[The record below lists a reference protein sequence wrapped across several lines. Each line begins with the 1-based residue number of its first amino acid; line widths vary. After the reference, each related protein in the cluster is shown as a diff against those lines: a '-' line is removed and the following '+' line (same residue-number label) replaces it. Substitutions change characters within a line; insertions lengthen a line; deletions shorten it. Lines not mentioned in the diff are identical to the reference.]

1 MNMPRRF
8 GLALT
13 LMALLALAASVAT
26 SGASTKFAYAD
37 EITAT
42 GHLIVTFE
50 EGGLKRFDGVDYR
63 LHATATSLLGTCE
76 QQGMVQTFPT
86 ATVALS
92 PEGKGRVTGSLTLV
106 LDVPQVFP
114 CQHLLRVEYTSVTL
128 TNLAS
133 GREYRLD
140 PVSRAFP

>member
-1 MNMPRRF
+1 MNMQRRF

-13 LMALLALAASVAT
+13 LTALLALAASVAT
-26 SGASTKFAYAD
+26 SGASTKFVYTE

-42 GHLIVTFE
+42 GDLIVHFE
-50 EGGLKRFDGVDYR
+50 EGGLKRFDGVDYQ
-63 LHATATSLLGTCE
+63 LDATATSLLGTCE
-76 QQGMVQTFPT
+76 QQGMVRTFPT

-92 PEGKGRVTGSLTLV
+92 PDGKGRVTGSLTLV

-133 GREYRLD
+133 GHEYRLD